1 MIAIGAII
9 NLLTQSRTLDQ
20 AKLAESVQ
28 LTLEGSGAHGVKL
41 SNKLT
46 IVEGLIWMLVQEA
59 KNCTAT
65 SPE

>member
-1 MIAIGAII
+1 MIAIRAIE
-9 NLLTQSRTLDQ
+9 NLFPQLRTLDQ
-20 AKLAESVQ
+20 AELAESLQ

-59 KNCTAT
+59 ENCTAT
-65 SPE
+65 SAK